1 MAGFRPASVLRFL
14 RIKIV
19 PCPANQDLGQCA
31 QLLHRHCHVAFR
43 AVELI
48 GKVCADGRKGIE
60 DLAGVGE
67 QGQGVDIVAHPD
79 ELIERDATPPVVRFA
94 ACGGIRLR
102 LGAGRW
108 RIGRCRANQRKAGD
122 FLHDVAPWSEH
133 SLQLRLPNRPL
144 DGSGRG
150 A

>member
-1 MAGFRPASVLRFL
+1 VRSL

-19 PCPANQDLGQCA
+19 PRPADQDLSQCA
-31 QLLHRHCHVAFR
+31 QLLHGHRHMAFGT
-43 AVELI
+43 VELI
-48 GKVCADGRKGIE
+48 GKVCADGDEGVE

-67 QGQGVDIVAHPD
+67 QGRCVDIVAHSD
-79 ELIERDATPPVVRFA
+79 ELIEWDATTPTGRLG

-102 LGAGRW
+102 LGAGSGRV
-108 RIGRCRANQRKAGD
+108 GRCRANQRKLWGL
-122 FLHDVAPWSEH
+122 FHDVAPWSEH

-144 DGSGRG
+144 VGSGRG

>member
-1 MAGFRPASVLRFL
+1 MAGLRPGSVLWFL

-19 PCPANQDLGQCA
+19 PSPTNQDLGQCA
-31 QLLHRHCHVAFR
+31 QLLHRHRHMALG

-48 GKVCADGRKGIE
+48 GKVCADGREGIE

-79 ELIERDATPPVVRFA
+79 ELIERDAAAPFVRFA
-94 ACGGIRLR
+94 VCAAIRLR

-108 RIGRCRANQRKAGD
+108 RIGRCRANQRKLWG
-122 FLHDVAPWSEH
+122 FFHDVAPWSEH